1 MTRYD
6 VFDKIEK
13 LCELQKTGEHM
24 YNKMIQSGQLAET
37 HCDYNRGYYDV
48 CIFYLFMNKKH
59 YCRIWFGTIDDGDFG
74 SWNELTTKEK
84 AIEMVEKA
92 KNLFKEMTVCP
103 SYIELNKLF
112 QNIGIYFCHE

>member
-1 MTRYD
+1 MPISQLNLNKQIMTRYD

-48 CIFYLFMNKKH
+48 CIFYLFMNKK
-59 YCRIWFGTIDDGDFG
+59 T
-74 SWNELTTKEK
+74 L
-84 AIEMVEKA
+84 
-92 KNLFKEMTVCP
+92 L
-103 SYIELNKLF
+103 
-112 QNIGIYFCHE
+112 